1 MDLSIQENT
10 GRNKIHPH
18 KFALFAG
25 CASLLMMFA
34 SLTSAYIVRQS
45 AGNWLEFQLPEVFK
59 ISTVVILLSSVTLHL
74 SYLAFKKGQKALYQ
88 GLLVATFLLG
98 MLFFVFQYQGWLAL
112 TQDGVPFTLNPSG
125 DFVYVISWI
134 HAAHVIGGIAVL
146 AVAMI
151 HAYGL
156 NFRVTPK
163 RKLRFE
169 LTLTYWHFVDLLW
182 VYLFLFLTIY
192 R

>member
-1 MDLSIQENT
+1 MDLSFQENT

-45 AGNWLEFQLPEVFK
+45 AGNWLEFHLPEVFK
-59 ISTVVILLSSVTLHL
+59 ISTAVILLSSIALHA
-74 SYLAFKKGQKALYQ
+74 SYIAFKNGKKVMYQ
-88 GLLVATFLLG
+88 ALLVATFILG
-98 MLFFVFQYQGWLAL
+98 MLFFIFQYQGWLAL
-112 TQDGVPFTLNPSG
+112 TESGVPFTLNPSG
-125 DFVYVISWI
+125 DFVYVISWF
-134 HAAHVIGGIAVL
+134 HAAHVLGGVAVL

-151 HAYGL
+151 HAFGL
-156 NFRVTPK
+156 RFNVTPK

-182 VYLFLFLTIY
+182 V
-192 R
+192 